1 MKITVTENWCISK
14 AKGEVDFEIGA
25 GIIAADP
32 TFESATHKLDPM
44 DESRIAL
51 QRFVELSRRKRNLT
65 QAQLAKAADIDLE
78 ELEGIE
84 KDIHFLPET
93 RTLYQLAKVFDV
105 SQQKLMGLS
114 GLTVPK
120 DISYV
125 EEAVR
130 YAARSESLSKLTPDE
145 QAALDGLIAVLSE
158 K

>member
-1 MKITVTENWCISK
+1 
-14 AKGEVDFEIGA
+14 
-25 GIIAADP
+25 
-32 TFESATHKLDPM
+32 
-44 DESRIAL
+44 
-51 QRFVELSRRKRNLT
+51 
-65 QAQLAKAADIDLE
+65 
-78 ELEGIE
+78 
-84 KDIHFLPET
+84 
-93 RTLYQLAKVFDV
+93 
-105 SQQKLMGLS
+105 MGLS